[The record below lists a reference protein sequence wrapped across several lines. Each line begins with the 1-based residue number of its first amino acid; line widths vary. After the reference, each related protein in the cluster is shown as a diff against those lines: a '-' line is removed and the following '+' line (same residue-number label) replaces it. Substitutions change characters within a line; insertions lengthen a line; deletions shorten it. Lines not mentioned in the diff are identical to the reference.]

1 MKKQVQKN
9 SASDLIDDPPTQ
21 EAREIA
27 GSPETPFTAKM
38 QYEHLENAVKE
49 WNPDHYPEV
58 REERI
63 FLTLA
68 GDHHPPI
75 LGANLQGKVGEACAG
90 IILLGKVEAAEL
102 ASVLDDAPDP
112 SLPIA
117 DFGNNETLRRDFIGS
132 SLDETSLKEMEQQFA
147 PVWRRL
153 AELPFTAAREFRAEM
168 NILRLAYSRD
178 TPIAAALDPN
188 VHQLVK
194 YPLLGPANGERQTL
208 EMLAQVELLRRR
220 HFTRTHVCAK
230 CESARLN
237 VYEACPSCGSAN
249 LHEEPLVHHYR
260 CGCQDIESK
269 FRQDQLLVCPKC
281 ERTLT
286 HFGVDYGKPGTA
298 LVCGSCKATNSEP
311 FINFMCLDCSTVTP
325 ASEAKELDWYHY
337 DLTEDGVLALQQGQ
351 LPQFDLAPL
360 LERRAHAYSPR
371 EFRLLATHELN
382 VSKRFGL
389 PFSVARITVLN
400 IDELVRKHGAVAA
413 VAGFQRVVDAVV
425 DELRTTDFVGA
436 STMQS
441 TVIGFPGTSAKDVDI
456 VIARISQT
464 IDATIAARVEIGV
477 EVAEGDA
484 VIELLSGS

>member
-1 MKKQVQKN
+1 VKN
-9 SASDLIDDPPTQ
+9 QAPKESESAFADDPPAA

-27 GSPETPFTAKM
+27 RSSETPFTAKM
-38 QYEHLENAVKE
+38 QYDHLESAVKE

-58 REERI
+58 REERK

-68 GDHHPPI
+68 GDHQPPI
-75 LGANLQGKVGEACAG
+75 IGTNLQGKVGEACAG
-90 IILLGKVEAAEL
+90 IILLGKVEASEF
-102 ASVLDDAPDP
+102 ASVLDEAPDP

-117 DFGNNETLRRDFIGS
+117 DFGNNENLRRDFVGS
-132 SLDETSLKEMEQQFA
+132 SLDETSLKEMEQHFA

-153 AELPFTAAREFRAEM
+153 TELPFTAAREFRAEM

-178 TPIAAALDPN
+178 TPITAAFDPN

-194 YPLLGPANGERQTL
+194 YPLLGAASGERQTL

-237 VYEACPSCGSAN
+237 VYEACPSCGSADLN
-249 LHEEPLVHHYR
+249 EEPLVHHYR

-298 LVCGSCKATNSEP
+298 LVCGACHATNSEP

-337 DLTEDGVLALQQGQ
+337 DLTEEGILALRQGQ
-351 LPQFDLAPL
+351 LPQFDLSPL
-360 LERRAHAYSPR
+360 LAQRAHAYSPR
-371 EFRLLATHELN
+371 EFRLLATHELG

-389 PFSVARITVLN
+389 PFSVARIAVLN

-413 VAGFQRVVDAVV
+413 VSGFQRVVDAVV

-441 TVIGFPGTSAKDVDI
+441 TVIGFPGTSAKDVD
-456 VIARISQT
+456 VVLTRIRRT

-484 VIELLSGS
+484 IIELLAGS